1 MKGKKIKEE
10 DQTMATIDNLNM
22 MIEEVQLR
30 DQDQG
35 SISQLITQEVVMVK
49 LMV

>member
-1 MKGKKIKEE
+1 MKEKKIKEE
-10 DQTMATIDNLNM
+10 DQTMVTIDNLNM

-30 DQDQG
+30 DLDQG